1 MHSQFPQQRRRFA
14 RRGFTMIEMLVVLAI
29 VVILFS
35 LAFRVLSAS
44 MENARTEATRAT
56 IRHLDSA
63 LQDRLE
69 DFERINFKPLATRF
83 KAIYDGYNPGA
94 DLPMEVAILMVKKD
108 RFRGS
113 FPQREEDMYGFDGT
127 LGGGITG
134 DEAPLLMSMWNP
146 SSSAWK
152 PDSWAA
158 KNSAVTG
165 ELAEAAESSELL
177 YVALKNGS
185 IFGPPHPGLDRI
197 PSRHIGDTDNDGN
210 LEFLDDWGHPLRFY
224 NWSTRLFRPGGPGPN
239 PGEPGA
245 SIDQMMFRSTV
256 GVLAPDVIPAQSS
269 DPMVPTGPLLPTD
282 FSHPLNQDPDDVT
295 GALSAVL
302 TTPPKYLATVFNNGT
317 PYPGMKFDEAFY
329 HIPDTFSIPLIVS
342 AGPDGRLGMFEPT
355 GFDPRNGTTTS
366 TLRLARPFA
375 EDINSN
381 GVLDSGED
389 LNGDGVIESP
399 DALYDDITNR
409 QL

>member
-1 MHSQFPQQRRRFA
+1 
-14 RRGFTMIEMLVVLAI
+14 MLVVLAI

-94 DLPMEVAILMVKKD
+94 DLPMEVAVLMVKKD

-224 NWSTRLFRPGGPGPN
+224 NWSTRLFRPVSGAN
-239 PGEPGA
+239 REPA
-245 SIDQMMFRSTV
+245 SIDQMMFRHV
-256 GVLAPDVIPAQSS
+256 GVLPDVIPVQSS
-269 DPMVPTGPLLPTD
+269 DPMVPIGRCCPPT
-282 FSHPLNQDPDDVT
+282 SRIPST
-295 GALSAVL
+295 RIR
-302 TTPPKYLATVFNNGT
+302 TT
-317 PYPGMKFDEAFY
+317 
-329 HIPDTFSIPLIVS
+329 
-342 AGPDGRLGMFEPT
+342 
-355 GFDPRNGTTTS
+355 
-366 TLRLARPFA
+366 
-375 EDINSN
+375 
-381 GVLDSGED
+381 
-389 LNGDGVIESP
+389 
-399 DALYDDITNR
+399 
-409 QL
+409 